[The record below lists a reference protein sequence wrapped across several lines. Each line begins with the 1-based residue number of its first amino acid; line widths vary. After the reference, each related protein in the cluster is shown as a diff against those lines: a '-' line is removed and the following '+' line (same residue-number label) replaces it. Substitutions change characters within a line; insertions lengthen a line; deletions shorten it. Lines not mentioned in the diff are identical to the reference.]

1 MIFSRPKVVSETPMS
16 EFLMHSI
23 FQKPLAAAI
32 FLLGFAFICLP
43 SALFVYVIA
52 WLLSFAFSIS
62 FDAWQTHAI
71 VWGLAFVW
79 TLYAIST
86 DEGDQLL
93 AKVIT
98 LKR

>member
-1 MIFSRPKVVSETPMS
+1 
-16 EFLMHSI
+16 MHPI
-23 FQKPLAAAI
+23 LQKPLAAFI
-32 FLLGFAFICLP
+32 FMLGFAIICLP
-43 SALFVYVIA
+43 SALLVYLIA
-52 WLLSFAFSIS
+52 WLFSFAFSIS

-79 TLYAIST
+79 TLYAINT

-93 AKVIT
+93 AKVIS